1 MKMLTKRQYRSKI
14 RTLKNPISHRK
25 SMNSKGGNDYER
37 KFEQKKHGIQK
48 DVLPNVYGSEV
59 IKK

>member
-1 MKMLTKRQYRSKI
+1 
-14 RTLKNPISHRK
+14 
-25 SMNSKGGNDYER
+25 MNNKGGNDYER

-59 IKK
+59 VTIENQKFVKFSVDSFSPFALLYEKENS

>member
-1 MKMLTKRQYRSKI
+1 
-14 RTLKNPISHRK
+14 
-25 SMNSKGGNDYER
+25 MNNKGGNDYER

-59 IKK
+59 IKKEILYYSEVMKL

>member
-1 MKMLTKRQYRSKI
+1 
-14 RTLKNPISHRK
+14 
-25 SMNSKGGNDYER
+25 MNNKGGNDYER
-37 KFEQKKHGIQK
+37 KFDQITDGLLK

>member
-1 MKMLTKRQYRSKI
+1 
-14 RTLKNPISHRK
+14 
-25 SMNSKGGNDYER
+25 MNNEGGNDYER
-37 KFEQKKHGIQK
+37 KFEQKKHGIYK

>member
-1 MKMLTKRQYRSKI
+1 
-14 RTLKNPISHRK
+14 
-25 SMNSKGGNDYER
+25 MNNKGGNDYER

-48 DVLPNVYGSEV
+48 DVLSNVYGSEV